1 MRKLLFSLLTFC
13 LLGVTNLWAQCDL
26 PEEYMGNTGSNMTV
40 LFTSDVVS
48 SFESIVEP
56 GSFYLVAETSSG
68 LLVGSASD
76 VVNGQMSVAVWGD
89 DTITPEVE
97 GALADETLVL
107 KLVSDYSLFEINLT
121 NAMLNFAP
129 TSELTYVT
137 NGIASVIGADLIE
150 LCSTESVLGCTDEN
164 ATNYDENS
172 TEDDGSCEY
181 EVLSCE
187 LPAFFTGN
195 TGANMTLMFLP
206 PFVSSFELEN
216 PDDAYIV
223 AVSESGLVIGSV
235 YFAATEESTGLSQG
249 QGSIAIWADDTLTPE
264 VEGATEGETITFQ
277 LVDGVNVYDIF
288 AEVLPV
294 SITYSTGGLIGEG
307 SEVNTQLNCVGT
319 SNDVY
324 GCTDA
329 TACNFNS
336 SATIDD
342 ASCEFAVSG
351 YDCDGNCIDTDSD
364 GVCDTDEVSGCTD
377 ENATNYD
384 ENATEEDGS
393 CEYAPSDC
401 VLPSNSVI
409 NTGSS
414 MTVFL
419 STNFINSLPIT
430 NTDAYVVAL
439 SSSVGV
445 VGVAEVY
452 GLPNAQTS
460 IAVWADDATT
470 SEVDGAIAG
479 ETITYQ
485 FVNGAQLYDIEE
497 SGVVLSDLYV
507 VNGIVGQGTS
517 VSAVF
522 NCEGSIA
529 VVSGCLDSNA
539 CNYNENA
546 TEDDGSCFYA
556 EALYDCEGNCLND
569 SDGDLV
575 CDEDEVDGCT
585 DVIAENY
592 NENATDDDGSC
603 EYILGCT
610 DEDANNYN
618 ELATQDD
625 DSCLYGEGGCTYEE
639 ALNYNSESTYDN
651 GTCEFEG
658 PFIYVTSPINNGVL
672 TSSSV
677 DVIYEVVNIEIGYP
691 VSYPDGGHIK
701 YSIDGGALAS
711 LFSQSGTLSQE
722 FSDGEHTVEFILYN
736 NDSGSIGPWSP
747 SVSTTIHFS
756 VGDEGCTDP
765 TAGNYNPSAILDD
778 GSCLMNA
785 GLDFDFVN
793 TGSNH
798 TVFVSAEDMDVSNL
812 GIQNGDLLGVF
823 YINNGVYTCAG
834 ASEWSGVDIQVA
846 AMGDD
851 TTTPNQDGFLNG
863 QEFVWAVQYAETG
876 MSIFL
881 EATYGSAPNN
891 SSYVGNGISNIASF
905 NPLDL
910 DYVLGCTDS
919 NYVEFNPFA
928 TEDDGSCLTPI
939 IAGCMNEDY
948 LEYWDYDSENHT
960 IQALS
965 TPVNTDDGSC
975 QTMIV
980 YGCTDPTFVEYCDV
994 CNVNDVSLCETEGIF
1009 GCMDPLAENF
1019 DSNANID
1026 DNSCEYDIC
1035 IQFVLSNMEVSF
1047 SESLNQAVLSYE
1059 MINISDVIVDS
1070 LDFDLNLNS
1079 SEYFT
1084 LEDTA
1089 HHTIYSNPGD
1099 TLNVNVVITS
1109 DLDSLPEVVLLSGVV
1124 DFNGLSQDNEVVD
1137 CEVEFNDAYLTTNH
1151 IGCTSVD
1158 AYNYQED
1165 ATIDD
1170 GSCVDN
1176 LSASLV
1182 VSDPECHG
1190 DYGSVTIYVTG
1201 GFPPYTC
1208 PNSVILYSEIGVPTL
1223 TPIEI
1228 DQFGVVELIGLEQG
1242 SYEIEIHDDSE
1253 IVSLYNFDIVMPEP
1267 IEVVATIESSGL
1279 LTSTVVLGQA
1289 NSYQWLLNGV
1299 AIEGADEESH
1309 YAQATGAYQV
1319 YIQNTDGC
1327 GDYSNVV
1334 ELTNVGVEELSANS
1348 FTVFP
1353 NPTHGKLNINLAQL
1367 NEAVVVNITDVL
1379 GQVLE
1384 TVDVDSRES
1393 NILYSMDVTD
1403 LPNGIYFINVKG
1415 EVNQFVKRFVKN

>member
-1 MRKLLFSLLTFC
+1 MRKLLLSLLTFC
-13 LLGVTNLWAQCDL
+13 LLGVTNLWAQCDFNFDTWNSGSNMTVLITPGALAGPLVEGDSIGVFYLNDEGLEVCGGSAVWTGGMVQISAFGDDATTPEKDGFTAGESLIWKAKSSSSKYQVTSTPSDPFVANNQSYITSLSYAELDCGSEVVLGCTDASATNYDEAATEDDGSCEYEVPSCEL
-26 PEEYMGNTGSNMTV
+26 PQEFTGNTGSNMTV
-40 LFTSDVVS
+40 LFTSIFLESFNLQNEDAYVV
-48 SFESIVEP
+48 
-56 GSFYLVAETSSG
+56 A
-68 LLVGSASD
+68 
-76 VVNGQMSVAVWGD
+76 
-89 DTITPEVE
+89 
-97 GALADETLVL
+97 
-107 KLVSDYSLFEINLT
+107 
-121 NAMLNFAP
+121 
-129 TSELTYVT
+129 
-137 NGIASVIGADLIE
+137 IASE
-150 LCSTESVLGCTDEN
+150 
-164 ATNYDENS
+164 
-172 TEDDGSCEY
+172 
-181 EVLSCE
+181 
-187 LPAFFTGN
+187 
-195 TGANMTLMFLP
+195 
-206 PFVSSFELEN
+206 
-216 PDDAYIV
+216 
-223 AVSESGLVIGSV
+223 GLVIGSARIGDN
-235 YFAATEESTGLSQG
+235 YLSNG
-249 QGSIAIWADDTLTPE
+249 QAQLSAWGDDSITPE
-264 VEGATEGETITFQ
+264 IDGASDGDNITIQ
-277 LVDGVNVYDIF
+277 LIDGANVYDIYDGSILLTF
-288 AEVLPV
+288 SYSLNGFYVHNTSV
-294 SITYSTGGLIGEG
+294 ST
-307 SEVNTQLNCVGT
+307 VLNCIGT
-319 SNDVY
+319 STDVY
-324 GCTDA
+324 GCTDV

-342 ASCEFAVSG
+342 SSCEFAVSG
-351 YDCDGNCIDTDSD
+351 FDCEGNCIDTDSD
-364 GVCDTDEVSGCTD
+364 GVCDTDEIAGCTD
-377 ENATNYD
+377 ESASNYN
-384 ENATEEDGS
+384 ENATDDDGS
-393 CEYAPSDC
+393 CEYSPSDC
-401 VLPSNSVI
+401 VLPSNSVT

-419 STNFINSLPIT
+419 SANFINSLPIT
-430 NTDAYVVAL
+430 NTSAYVVAL

-452 GLPNAQTS
+452 GLPNGQTS

-497 SGVVLSDLYV
+497 SGVALSDLYV

-517 VSAVF
+517 VSTVF

-575 CDEDEVDGCT
+575 CDENEVDGCT
-585 DVIAENY
+585 DAIAENF
-592 NENATDDDGSC
+592 NVNATDDDGSC
-603 EYILGCT
+603 EYIYGCT

-639 ALNYNSESTYDN
+639 ALNYNPESTYDN

-658 PFIYVTSPINNGVL
+658 PFIYITNPIDEGIVVTSALDIV
-672 TSSSV
+672 
-677 DVIYEVVNIEIGYP
+677 YEVVNIDIGYP
-691 VSYPDGGHIK
+691 NTYPNGGHIK
-701 YSIDGGALAS
+701 YSIDGGSLSS

-722 FSDGEHTVEFILYN
+722 FSDGEHTIEFILYN
-736 NDSGSIGPWSP
+736 NVSGNLQPWSP
-747 SVSTTIHFS
+747 SVSTTINFS

-765 TAGNYNPSAILDD
+765 ESGNYNPTAILDD

-785 GLDFDFVN
+785 GLDFDFIN

-798 TVFVSAEDMDVSNL
+798 TVFVSAEDMPDNNL
-812 GIQNGDLLGVF
+812 GIQIGDLLGVF
-823 YINNGVYTCAG
+823 YINNGIYTCAG
-834 ASEWSGVDIQVA
+834 ASEWTGLDFQVA

-851 TTTPNQDGFLNG
+851 TTTPDQDGFLNS

-948 LEYWDYDSENHT
+948 LEYWDYDSVNHT
-960 IQALS
+960 IQPIS

-980 YGCTDPTFVEYCDV
+980 YGCTDASFVEYCEV
-994 CNVNDVSLCETEGIF
+994 CNVNDEFMCETVGVF
-1009 GCMDPLAENF
+1009 GCMDPLAENYN
-1019 DSNANID
+1019 SEANID

-1035 IQFVLSNMEVSF
+1035 IQFDLNDFEVAYSEALNETVLSF
-1047 SESLNQAVLSYE
+1047 DI
-1059 MINISDVIVDS
+1059 INVSDVIVGG
-1070 LDFDLNLNS
+1070 LDFDLSLNS
-1079 SEYFT
+1079 SEYFVI
-1084 LEDTA
+1084 EDTA
-1089 HHTIYSNPGD
+1089 YHSVYSNPGD
-1099 TLNVNVVITS
+1099 TLTIDVVITS
-1109 DLDSLPEVVLLSGVV
+1109 ELDSLPEVILLSGEVE
-1124 DFNGLSQDNEVVD
+1124 FTGLSQENDIVD
-1137 CEVEFNDAYLTTNH
+1137 CAVEFNDEYITTYH
-1151 IGCTSVD
+1151 IGCTSID
-1158 AYNYQED
+1158 AYNYQEN

-1176 LSASLV
+1176 LSASLIV
-1182 VSDPECHG
+1182 NNPECYG
-1190 DYGSVTIYVTG
+1190 DYGNVTIYVTG
-1201 GFPPYTC
+1201 GFPPYTS
-1208 PNSVILYSEIGVPTL
+1208 PNSLILYSEIGVPTL
-1223 TPIEI
+1223 TPIQI
-1228 DQFGVVELIGLEQG
+1228 DEFGVAQLIGLAEG
-1242 SYEIEIHDDSE
+1242 NYSIEIHDDSE
-1253 IVSLYNFDIVMPEP
+1253 IESNYSFEIIMPEP
-1267 IEVVATIESSGL
+1267 IEVEAQIQSSGL
-1279 LTSTVVLGQA
+1279 LTSTVILGEA
-1289 NSYQWLLNGV
+1289 TSYQWLHEGV
-1299 AIEGADEESH
+1299 AIDGADDDIH

-1319 YIQNTDGC
+1319 YIQNADGC